1 MSKGSF
7 FFFLRARV
15 KGIGR
20 FREDALVDLLAARP
34 QTGLCAGGF
43 HENEDEEALSTPS
56 SLFSLAFSNVLSV
69 LCS

>member
-1 MSKGSF
+1 MK
-7 FFFLRARV
+7 R
-15 KGIGR
+15 IGR
-20 FREDALVDLLAARP
+20 FREDALVDLSAGRP

-43 HENEDEEALSTPS
+43 HENENEDEETLSTRS